1 MPGFFRTTLPKLLIA
16 VFLATGLSGCYVP
29 VSFYTEVEI
38 DRTGY
43 YEMKYDGYLAW
54 APLYD
59 ALRKGT
65 LSPLEEQEKVAQ
77 ITTDLK
83 RDTAT
88 QEVRYMRRGRFKVDW
103 RMSGDLFQAKM
114 VTFVRQS
121 DKIMTL
127 KFIKDTG
134 EMIFEG
140 TSTSRSRAKQ
150 LLEAGLNVAGDLR
163 VKTDARVVSH
173 NATSVTKNGGRGQVY
188 AWKIKSVFDPPPRLV
203 IATR

>member
-1 MPGFFRTTLPKLLIA
+1 MPGFSRPTFLNPLIA
-16 VFLATGLSGCYVP
+16 AILITGLSGCYVP

-38 DRTGY
+38 RRTGY
-43 YEMKYDGYLAW
+43 YEMRYDGYLAW
-54 APLYD
+54 APLYEE
-59 ALRKGT
+59 LRNGT
-65 LSPLEEQEKVAQ
+65 LSPAEEKEKVAQ

-88 QEVRYMRRGRFKVDW
+88 REVRYMRRGRFKVDW
-103 RMSGDLFQAKM
+103 RKSGDLLQTRM

-121 DKIMTL
+121 DKIITL

-134 EMIFEG
+134 EMILEG
-140 TSTSRSRAKQ
+140 TSASRSRAKQ
-150 LLEAGLNVAGDLR
+150 LVDAGLNVTGDLR

-173 NATSVTKNGGRGQVY
+173 NATSVTKNGVRGQIY
-188 AWKIKSVFDPPPRLV
+188 DWKIKSVFDPPPRLV

>member
-1 MPGFFRTTLPKLLIA
+1 MPGFCRKTPLNLLIA
-16 VFLATGLSGCYVP
+16 AFLITGLSGCYVP

-38 DRTGY
+38 SRTGY
-43 YEMKYDGYLAW
+43 YEMRYDGYLAW
-54 APLYD
+54 APLYEK
-59 ALRKGT
+59 LRNGT
-65 LSPLEEQEKVAQ
+65 LSPAEEQEKVAQ
-77 ITTDLK
+77 ITADLE

-88 QEVRYMRRGRFKVDW
+88 QEIKYMRRGRFKVDW

-140 TSTSRSRAKQ
+140 TSASRARAKQ
-150 LLEAGLNVAGDLR
+150 LIDAGLNITGDLR

-173 NATSVTKNGGRGQVY
+173 NAASVTKNGGRGRIY

>member
-1 MPGFFRTTLPKLLIA
+1 MPGFSRATLPNLLIA
-16 VFLATGLSGCYVP
+16 AFLIAGLSGCYVP

-38 DRTGY
+38 SRNGY

-54 APLYD
+54 APLYEG
-59 ALRKGT
+59 LRKGT
-65 LSPLEEQEKVAQ
+65 LSPSEEQEKVAQ
-77 ITTDLK
+77 ITTDLN

-127 KFIKDTG
+127 KFIKDAG

-140 TSTSRSRAKQ
+140 TSTTRSRARQ
-150 LLEAGLNVAGDLR
+150 LVDAGLNVAGDLR
-163 VKTDARVVSH
+163 VKTDARVINH
-173 NATSVTKNGGRGQVY
+173 NATSVTKNGARGKVY

>member
-1 MPGFFRTTLPKLLIA
+1 MPGFCRKTPLDLLLA
-16 VFLATGLSGCYVP
+16 AFLITGLSGCYVP

-38 DRTGY
+38 SRTGY

-54 APLYD
+54 APLYKK
-59 ALRKGT
+59 LRNGT
-65 LSPLEEQEKVAQ
+65 LSPAEEREKVVQ
-77 ITTDLK
+77 ITTDLE
-83 RDTAT
+83 RDTAMR
-88 QEVRYMRRGRFKVDW
+88 EVRYMRRGRFKVDW
-103 RMSGDLFQAKM
+103 RMSGDLFRAKM

-134 EMIFEG
+134 EVIFEG
-140 TSTSRSRAKQ
+140 TSATRARARQ
-150 LLEAGLNVAGDLR
+150 LVDAGLNVAGDLR

-173 NATSVTKNGGRGQVY
+173 NATSVTRNGARGQIY

>member
-1 MPGFFRTTLPKLLIA
+1 MPGSLRARLAGMMIA
-16 VFLATGLSGCYVP
+16 LALTGGLGGCYVP
-29 VSFYTEVEI
+29 VSFFSQVEI
-38 DRTGY
+38 SRTGHY
-43 YEMKYDGYLAW
+43 AMGYDGYLVW

-65 LSPLEEQEKVAQ
+65 LSPAEEEEKVAQ
-77 ITTDLK
+77 ITADLK

-88 QEVRYMRRGRFKVDW
+88 KELTYMRRGRFKVDW

-121 DKIMTL
+121 NKIMTL

-134 EMIFEG
+134 EVIPEG
-140 TSTSRSRAKQ
+140 TSTARSRAKQ
-150 LLEAGLNVAGDLR
+150 LADAGLNIAGDLQ

-173 NATSVTKNGGRGQVY
+173 NATSVTKNGARGQIY
-188 AWKIKSVFDPPPRLV
+188 AWKIGSAFDPPPRLV